1 MMIQGARNA
10 SATPI
15 MRTLRISAPA
25 PCSIVRRI
33 VAGRIRTL
41 CDKISLGINL
51 NRYVRRRGSF
61 VELGL
66 GPIVAMDRQ
75 IFESSK

>member
-1 MMIQGARNA
+1 VRQRLLDRLAA
-10 SATPI
+10 SSPVGPET
-15 MRTLRISAPA
+15 
-25 PCSIVRRI
+25 V
-33 VAGRIRTL
+33 

-51 NRYVRRRGSF
+51 NVTVRRRGSF
-61 VELGL
+61 VELGF

>member
-1 MMIQGARNA
+1 MIQGAKNPN
-10 SATPI
+10 ATPI
-15 MRTLRISAPA
+15 MRTLHISAPA

-33 VAGRIRTL
+33 VAGRTRTL

-51 NRYVRRRGSF
+51 NVGSAGAVLSF
-61 VELGL
+61 ELGF